1 MRLAEFS
8 LNAGS
13 RSCRCTMSS
22 LSGSESMKL
31 RLLAIV
37 LVLGSFAIG
46 QDSQNSSPA
55 AGEPAAKVPAVQPKI
70 DPAKEADI
78 RKLMQL
84 TGADALAAQMMGN
97 METTL
102 RPSLINA
109 FPPGDYR
116 TRLVDLFFERLSSKI
131 GASMADLTIP
141 IYDKYFS
148 DEEIQQLTAFYQT
161 QVGDKA
167 IKVLPQ
173 LMNEVMTTS
182 QAWGQQLA
190 QECMKEVLAEHPDL
204 KQAMEQA
211 EKSRKP
217 Q

>member
-1 MRLAEFS
+1 
-8 LNAGS
+8 
-13 RSCRCTMSS
+13 
-22 LSGSESMKL
+22 MKL

-37 LVLGSFAIG
+37 LMLGSFAIG
-46 QDSQNSSPA
+46 QDSQNSAPPA
-55 AGEPAAKVPAVQPKI
+55 SEPAAKTPAVQPKI

-78 RKLMQL
+78 RKLMRL
-84 TGADALAAQMMGN
+84 SGSDTLAAQMMAG
-97 METTL
+97 METGL

-109 FPPGDYR
+109 FPPGEYR
-116 TRLVDLFFERLSSKI
+116 AQLVDLFFEKLRWKI
-131 GASMADLTIP
+131 GAATMEFTIP
-141 IYDKYFS
+141 AYDKYFS

-161 QVGDKA
+161 PIGAKA

-173 LMNEVMTTS
+173 LMNEVMTSS

-211 EKSRKP
+211 EKSRKSP
-217 Q
+217 

>member
-1 MRLAEFS
+1 
-8 LNAGS
+8 
-13 RSCRCTMSS
+13 
-22 LSGSESMKL
+22 MKI
-31 RLLAIV
+31 RLLAVV
-37 LVLGSFAIG
+37 LLLNIGAFA
-46 QDSQNSSPA
+46 QSSQNSAPPATGPDAKAPA
-55 AGEPAAKVPAVQPKI
+55 AQPKI

-84 TGADALAAQMMGN
+84 TGADTLAAQMMTS
-97 METTL
+97 METSL

-116 TRLVDLFFERLSSKI
+116 AKLVDLFFEKLSAKI
-131 GASMADLTIP
+131 GASTTELTIP
-141 IYDKYFS
+141 IYAKYFS
-148 DEEIQQLTAFYQT
+148 DAEIQQLTAFYQT
-161 QVGDKA
+161 PVGAKA

-204 KQAMEQA
+204 KEQMEQA
-211 EKSRKP
+211 QKARKSP
-217 Q
+217 